1 MVPSLMLRP
10 GRNQDAY
17 DFVKWWAACDPGRY
31 DWGDMELPYVVT
43 KDVDVLEDPTC

>member
-1 MVPSLMLRP
+1 MLRP